1 MTVNDAYIIFM
12 QEQKFRGNSEY
23 TLSYYERCL
32 KMFLD
37 FCGSDLD
44 VEDLALSFL
53 NSCKISLYFIVTLH
67 LFILFYHSPYIS
79 IDF

>member
-32 KMFLD
+32 KNV
-37 FCGSDLD
+37 S
-44 VEDLALSFL
+44 
-53 NSCKISLYFIVTLH
+53 
-67 LFILFYHSPYIS
+67 
-79 IDF
+79 

>member
-44 VEDLALSFL
+44 LSL
-53 NSCKISLYFIVTLH
+53 IHI
-67 LFILFYHSPYIS
+67 
-79 IDF
+79 